1 MRLTEKDTVKE
12 LLTLKKNKVLMTNN
26 DYKELKLG
34 QLENIEEKH
43 NISSLDDLENR
54 LIALDILKEKK
65 VNLEYIKSC
74 SNYEQYKTICSY
86 YNEITKEEFDL
97 LKKVLI

>member
-34 QLENIEEKH
+34 QLEDIEEKH

-54 LIALDILKEKK
+54 LIALDIIKNKRI
-65 VNLEYIKSC
+65 NLEYIKSC
-74 SNYEQYKTICSY
+74 NNYEQYKIICSY
-86 YNEITKEEFDL
+86 WNEITKEEFDL